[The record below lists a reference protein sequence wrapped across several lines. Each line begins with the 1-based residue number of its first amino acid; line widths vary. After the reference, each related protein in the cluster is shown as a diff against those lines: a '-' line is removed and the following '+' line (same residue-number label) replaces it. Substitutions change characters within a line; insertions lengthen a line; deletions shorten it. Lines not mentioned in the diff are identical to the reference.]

1 MDAKMSVKQ
10 TIEQKLQAA
19 FKPSHLEVIDESHL
33 HAGHA
38 GHRESGESHFRVR
51 MTSAALKGKLRLA
64 QHRAVNEVLA
74 HEINHPIH
82 ALALELK
89 AE

>member
-1 MDAKMSVKQ
+1 MSVKEK
-10 TIEQKLQAA
+10 IEAKLSEA
-19 FKPSHLEVIDESHL
+19 FAPSHLEVIDESHL

-38 GHRESGESHFRVR
+38 GHRSSGESHFRVR
-51 MTSAALKGKLRLA
+51 MTTTAFKGQIRVA
-64 QHRAVNEVLA
+64 QHRAVNAVLSDLMD
-74 HEINHPIH
+74 NPIH

>member
-1 MDAKMSVKQ
+1 MSVKAI
-10 TIEQKLQAA
+10 IEKKLNAA
-19 FKPSHLEVIDESHL
+19 FQPSNLEVIDESHL

-38 GHRESGESHFRVR
+38 GHNENGESHFRVR
-51 MTSAALKGKLRLA
+51 MTTSAFKGKLRVE
-64 QHRAVNEVLA
+64 QHRSVNAVLSEEMDN
-74 HEINHPIH
+74 PIH

>member
-1 MDAKMSVKQ
+1 MSVKA
-10 TIEQKLQAA
+10 TIEKKLSEA

-33 HAGHA
+33 HQGHA
-38 GHRESGESHFRVR
+38 GHREGGESHFRVR
-51 MTSAALKGKLRLA
+51 MTSPAFKGKLRIE
-64 QHRAVNEVLA
+64 QHRAVNAVLA
-74 HEINHPIH
+74 DEMNNPIH